1 MNWIRNIIFVN
12 FLFFPT
18 VALSSNWIFLTEDE
32 QLRVF
37 ISADSLDKASP
48 REARVKVKSVYHNQR
63 DLMGLAYNISAD
75 EYLFSCESNL
85 ILAKQQ
91 FLFNDEELV
100 WTFPKIIKSEKIS
113 TKIHDEFFKAACN

>member
-1 MNWIRNIIFVN
+1 
-12 FLFFPT
+12 
-18 VALSSNWIFLTEDE
+18 
-32 QLRVF
+32 
-37 ISADSLDKASP
+37 
-48 REARVKVKSVYHNQR
+48 
-63 DLMGLAYNISAD
+63 MGLAYNISAD

-113 TKIHDEFFKAACN
+113 TKIHDESFKAACN